1 MTVIEGSTVLV
12 TGGLRGLGRAF
23 VSELLARGAGKVY
36 ATARTPAPG
45 AGGDP
50 RVEVLAL
57 DVTDDASV
65 TAAAATADDVDIVFN
80 NAGVLHPGPLLTGDL
95 EEVRATFET
104 NVLGPLRVA
113 RAFAPMLAARGG
125 GALVDI
131 HSLLSWGA
139 GAGAY
144 GASKAA
150 LWSLTNS
157 LRLELAAQHTQV
169 LGVHLGFAD
178 TDMVAALPV
187 EKVPPAEVARIVLDA
202 LARGESEVLVDDATR
217 AVKAALSGP
226 VEGLTVRIGR

>member
-1 MTVIEGSTVLV
+1 MTVIDSSTALV

-23 VSELLARGAGKVY
+23 VGELLARGAKKVY
-36 ATARTPAPG
+36 ATARTPVPSEDA
-45 AGGDP
+45 

-65 TAAAATADDVDIVFN
+65 AALAERVQDVDLVFN
-80 NAGVLHPGPLLTGDL
+80 NAGVLYPGALLTADL
-95 EEVRATFET
+95 RQVQETFDT
-104 NVLGPLRVA
+104 NVLGPLRIA
-113 RAFAPMLAARGG
+113 RAFAPVLAARGG

-131 HSLLSWGA
+131 HSALSWGA

-169 LGVHLGFAD
+169 VGVHLGFAD
-178 TDMVAALPV
+178 TEMVAALPV
-187 EKVPPAEVARIVLDA
+187 DKIPAAEVARIVLDGVE
-202 LARGESEVLVDDATR
+202 RGDREVLVDDLTR
-217 AVKAALSGP
+217 ALKSALPGP
-226 VEGLTVRIGR
+226 VEGLTIPIRR